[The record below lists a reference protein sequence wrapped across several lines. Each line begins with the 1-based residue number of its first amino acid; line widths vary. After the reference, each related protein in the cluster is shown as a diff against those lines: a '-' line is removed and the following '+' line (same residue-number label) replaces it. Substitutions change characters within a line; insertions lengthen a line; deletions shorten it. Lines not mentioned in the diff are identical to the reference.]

1 MAKASETIE
10 VENINHPGKT
20 HMVDKDKYYV
30 MRAAIFAALPEGSAP
45 MTAADLKEALLPH
58 LDELFFPEGKTAGW
72 WQKCVQLDLEAKG
85 VMQRH
90 DTKPLTFSR
99 TKR

>member
-1 MAKASETIE
+1 MAKDPETIE

-20 HMVDKDKYYV
+20 HNVDKDKYYV

-45 MTAADLKEALLPH
+45 VTAADLKEALLPH
-58 LDELFFPEGKTAGW
+58 LDALFFPEGKTAQW

-90 DTKPLTFSR
+90 DTTPLTFSR
-99 TKR
+99 VAR